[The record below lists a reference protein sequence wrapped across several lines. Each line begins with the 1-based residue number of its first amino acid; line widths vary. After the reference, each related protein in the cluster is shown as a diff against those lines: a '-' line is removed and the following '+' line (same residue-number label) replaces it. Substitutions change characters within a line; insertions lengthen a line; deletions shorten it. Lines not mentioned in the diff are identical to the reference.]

1 MIKQL
6 FGVSSKSNVN
16 KEDESQFSSKYKV
29 GDLIEARYRGREKF
43 LPGKIARD
51 CFDGTFDIDYDDGG
65 KEVSVKL
72 EFIKDPRKKFNYKV
86 YSSKTSPS
94 VLDMSNFLLAR
105 VMVDFVPTK
114 SFQLTLSKG
123 DIITVIYEGM
133 Y

>member
-16 KEDESQFSSKYKV
+16 KEDESQYPSKYKV

-65 KEVSVKL
+65 KEVSVRL

-123 DIITVIYEGM
+123 DIITVIYEGI